1 MEAAVPV
8 ELDIGFVP
16 ESLSEGM
23 PEEKAAFGLFT
34 IQTQHGS
41 LTEGWDHFLGGSR
54 LGPLVSA
61 YHVAEWFAWNWWRL
75 RWEPRRST
83 DQWQLAHNLTS
94 VGEGYSWPD
103 LTIFS
108 DGERTALISSA
119 SSDPNAKPFRYF
131 GSNPAIV
138 SSLAWE
144 SAVDE
149 FIGQVLSRLG
159 ARNVQDSNLQR
170 IWNDIIAEREDPDIA
185 RRRKLEALLGRDPD
199 EIDDNRVERLVADE
213 EELGRSAVEEVAA
226 DLGDPA
232 VTNFAMLGSQ
242 QLKEIA
248 QDAGFDSDIRDV
260 VSLNPANLPR
270 KGLVPA
276 WKLGAT
282 AATQLREQE
291 KLAWDRI
298 SDHRLV
304 AMAGCSR
311 EVLARNKEANQPM
324 SFSLVTTRQ
333 RGRIVLR
340 SKWKGGRR
348 FDLARLIGDSIFGG
362 QGKLHPATRA
372 YTYRQKAQRSFA
384 AELLCPFKTLDEML
398 GGDYSPEAQQEA
410 AEYFAVSQMTVNTQ
424 LMNHGRIE
432 RNDPETDTIAA

>member
-8 ELDIGFVP
+8 ELEIGFAP
-16 ESLSEGM
+16 ESLSEGT

-41 LTEGWDHFLGGSR
+41 LTEGWDHFLDGSR

-61 YHVAEWFAWNWWRL
+61 YHAAEWLAWNWWRL

-83 DQWQLAHNLTS
+83 DQWQLAHNLNAI
-94 VGEGYSWPD
+94 GEGYAWPD

-108 DGERTALISSA
+108 DGERTALISSP
-119 SSDPNAKPFRYF
+119 SSDPNAKPYRYF
-131 GSNPAIV
+131 GSIPTIV
-138 SSLAWE
+138 SSRAWE
-144 SAVDE
+144 GAVDE
-149 FIGQVLSRLG
+149 FVGQVLARLG
-159 ARNVQDSNLQR
+159 AREVRDSNLRR
-170 IWNDIIAEREDPDIA
+170 IWSDIVAERADPEVA

-199 EIDDNRVERLVADE
+199 EIDDNRVGRLVAEE
-213 EELGRSAVEEVAA
+213 EELGRTAVEEVAA
-226 DLGDPA
+226 DLAILDA
-232 VTNFAMLGSQ
+232 RQFKA
-242 QLKEIA
+242 IA
-248 QDAGFDSDIRDV
+248 RKSGFDSDVRDAV
-260 VSLNPANLPR
+260 RLDPANLPNR
-270 KGLVPA
+270 DAVPG
-276 WKLGAT
+276 WKLGA
-282 AATQLREQE
+282 AAAQQLREQE
-291 KLAWDRI
+291 RLGWGKVTDM
-298 SDHRLV
+298 RLV
-304 AMAGCSR
+304 GMAGCSKSI
-311 EVLARNKEANQPM
+311 LAQNKEADQPM
-324 SFSLVTTRQ
+324 SFSLATTGQ

-398 GGDYSPEAQQEA
+398 GGDYSPEAQQDA
-410 AEYFAVSQMTVNTQ
+410 AEYFAVSPMTVNTL

-432 RNDPETDTIAA
+432 RTDPETGIDAVAA